1 MPASSGFEGVVSKSL
16 NFVLRRTCVPQT
28 IGGRVMGRRECP
40 VLIEM
45 DDRQRLPANIDAPS
59 RAEPAE
65 VSLALRDKGWSPYRI
80 WFDSGEDAWIAA
92 VIYRP
97 DAA

>member
-1 MPASSGFEGVVSKSL
+1 M
-16 NFVLRRTCVPQT
+16 RR
-28 IGGRVMGRRECP
+28 RRCP

-45 DDRQRLPANIDAPS
+45 NLQRLPAGIDAPS
-59 RAEPAE
+59 RAKPAD
-65 VSLALRDKGWSPYRI
+65 VSLALRERGWTPYRI
-80 WFDSGEDAWIAA
+80 WFDEGEEAWIAA

>member
-1 MPASSGFEGVVSKSL
+1 
-16 NFVLRRTCVPQT
+16 
-28 IGGRVMGRRECP
+28 MGRRECP

-45 DDRQRLPANIDAPS
+45 DRQRFPAGVDARS

-80 WFDSGEDAWIAA
+80 WFDARVDAWVAA
-92 VIYRP
+92 VTYRP

>member
-1 MPASSGFEGVVSKSL
+1 
-16 NFVLRRTCVPQT
+16 
-28 IGGRVMGRRECP
+28 MGRRGCP

-45 DDRQRLPANIDAPS
+45 NPERLPAGIDAPS

-80 WFDSGEDAWIAA
+80 WFDARADAWVAA

-97 DAA
+97 DRPDGSCDRLGIFRPQALRP

>member
-1 MPASSGFEGVVSKSL
+1 MGFSATNKLSNLGPAADVCSSIGS
-16 NFVLRRTCVPQT
+16 
-28 IGGRVMGRRECP
+28 GGRVMSGRGCP

-45 DDRQRLPANIDAPS
+45 DLQRLPAGISVPS
-59 RAEPAE
+59 KAEPVE
-65 VSLALRDKGWSPYRI
+65 VSLALRDRGWTPYRI
-80 WFDSGEDAWIAA
+80 WFDAGQRAWIAA

>member
-1 MPASSGFEGVVSKSL
+1 M
-16 NFVLRRTCVPQT
+16 RRR
-28 IGGRVMGRRECP
+28 GCP

-45 DDRQRLPANIDAPS
+45 DLQRLLAGIDVPS
-59 RAEPAE
+59 RAKPAE
-65 VSLALRDKGWSPYRI
+65 VSLALRDRGWTPYRI
-80 WFDSGEDAWIAA
+80 WFDEVEGAWIAA

>member
-1 MPASSGFEGVVSKSL
+1 
-16 NFVLRRTCVPQT
+16 
-28 IGGRVMGRRECP
+28 MGRRECP

-45 DDRQRLPANIDAPS
+45 EGRQRLPAGIGAPS

-80 WFDSGEDAWIAA
+80 WFDARVDAWVAA

>member
-1 MPASSGFEGVVSKSL
+1 MPLKS
-16 NFVLRRTCVPQT
+16 
-28 IGGRVMGRRECP
+28 CP
-40 VLIEM
+40 VIIEIGS
-45 DDRQRLPANIDAPS
+45 DARCPAGIKAES

-65 VSLALRDKGWSPYRI
+65 VSLALRDKGWTPYRI
-80 WFDSGEDAWIAA
+80 WFDADEGAWIAA

>member
-1 MPASSGFEGVVSKSL
+1 MSPV
-16 NFVLRRTCVPQT
+16 R
-28 IGGRVMGRRECP
+28 P
-40 VLIEM
+40 VLIEV
-45 DDRQRLPANIDAPS
+45 DQQRLPAGINVPS

-65 VSLALRDKGWSPYRI
+65 VSLALRDRGWSPYRI
-80 WFDSGEDAWIAA
+80 WFDARVDAWVAA

>member
-1 MPASSGFEGVVSKSL
+1 MS
-16 NFVLRRTCVPQT
+16 RIR
-28 IGGRVMGRRECP
+28 P
-40 VLIEM
+40 VLIEV
-45 DDRQRLPANIDAPS
+45 DRQRLPAGFKAPS

-65 VSLALRDKGWSPYRI
+65 VSLALRDRGWSPYRI
-80 WFDSGEDAWIAA
+80 WFDARVDAWVAA

>member
-1 MPASSGFEGVVSKSL
+1 
-16 NFVLRRTCVPQT
+16 
-28 IGGRVMGRRECP
+28 
-40 VLIEM
+40 M
-45 DDRQRLPANIDAPS
+45 DLQQRLPTGIDAPS
-59 RAEPAE
+59 IAEPVE

-80 WFDSGEDAWIAA
+80 WFDARAEAWVAA

>member
-1 MPASSGFEGVVSKSL
+1 MP
-16 NFVLRRTCVPQT
+16 RR
-28 IGGRVMGRRECP
+28 GCP

-45 DDRQRLPANIDAPS
+45 IPHRLPAGINAPS

-65 VSLALRDKGWSPYRI
+65 VSLALRDKGWMPYRI
-80 WFDSGEDAWIAA
+80 WFDAAEEAWVAS

>member
-1 MPASSGFEGVVSKSL
+1 MAP
-16 NFVLRRTCVPQT
+16 
-28 IGGRVMGRRECP
+28 RECP

-45 DDRQRLPANIDAPS
+45 DDWRRHPAGIDVPS
-59 RAEPAE
+59 KAEPAQ

-80 WFDSGEDAWIAA
+80 WFDARADAWVAA

>member
-1 MPASSGFEGVVSKSL
+1 MIPH
-16 NFVLRRTCVPQT
+16 
-28 IGGRVMGRRECP
+28 
-40 VLIEM
+40 
-45 DDRQRLPANIDAPS
+45 RLPAGINAPS

-65 VSLALRDKGWSPYRI
+65 VSLALRDKGWMPYRI
-80 WFDSGEDAWIAA
+80 WFDAAEEAWVAS

>member
-1 MPASSGFEGVVSKSL
+1 MIVSL
-16 NFVLRRTCVPQT
+16 NQ
-28 IGGRVMGRRECP
+28 GGRVVSRACP

-45 DDRQRLPANIDAPS
+45 DQLRLPAGIDVPS

-65 VSLALRDKGWSPYRI
+65 VSLALRERGWSPYRI
-80 WFDSGEDAWIAA
+80 WFDARAGAWVAA
-92 VIYRP
+92 IIYRP